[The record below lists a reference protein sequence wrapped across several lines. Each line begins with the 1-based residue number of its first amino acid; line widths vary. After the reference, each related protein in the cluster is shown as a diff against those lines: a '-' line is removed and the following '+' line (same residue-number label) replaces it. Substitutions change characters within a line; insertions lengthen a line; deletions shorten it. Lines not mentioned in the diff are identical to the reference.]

1 MQSIF
6 SVTRLELFKTQNEL
20 ARNFYDDFEFC
31 PVLCMDEVRFLFL
44 YDDCQYQLACYDR
57 SLNIVK
63 ESNNVYLLTLHPTLH
78 HLIHQDV
85 YSSLIRKM
93 VFQFHYLVLLRHLQ
107 VVAINNNIIGLL
119 FQAIVA
125 KSLH

>member
-1 MQSIF
+1 MRSIF
-6 SVTRLELFKTQNEL
+6 SVTRLELFKTQHEL

-31 PVLCMDEVRFLFL
+31 PVLCMDEVRFLLL
-44 YDDCQYQLACYDR
+44 YDDCQYQLACDDR

-63 ESNNVYLLTLHPTLH
+63 ESNNVYLLTLHPILH
-78 HLIHQDV
+78 HLIRQDV
-85 YSSLIRKM
+85 YPSLIRKM
-93 VFQFHYLVLLRHLQ
+93 VFQFHFLVLLRHLQ